1 MIDQLTW
8 LWGIGPR
15 SGGSDGVRFLVAVGT
30 GASVD
35 VLSVVTVV
43 LLAAGAAVMAYSTV
57 WTRRLLGSL
66 ATDRFRPTWQVL
78 FGLMTFF
85 VLGYLG
91 AIALVTTGRV
101 RALVPVTGAVFFCGA
116 IFVLL
121 VVRTSHRTVDRLAE
135 TTRFLDDVLD
145 SMGEALLVVSP
156 DGDIEEANP
165 AATELFA
172 RERDDLVGRS
182 VGDLF
187 SERTRPFDD
196 REASLRTAGE
206 ATAVTTD
213 GETVPVLFS
222 AAHLSSEGSQGRR
235 VVCVVRDITRRKRR
249 ETELQRQNDRL
260 EEFASVVSHDLRNPL
275 AVVQGNLDLARETGD
290 EAHFRTA
297 ERALDRIERLV
308 EGLLGLARQGRTV
321 GDARP
326 VSLARVVDSAWRTVE
341 TPAATLR
348 RDDDLDTVR
357 GDEERLR
364 QALENLF
371 RNAVTHGGPEV
382 TVTVGR
388 LPDDR
393 GFYVEDDGSGVPTDD
408 RDEVFSYGYSTDDS
422 GTGFG
427 LAIVRTIVE
436 AHGWDVSLAER
447 DAGGARFEIRTAPTT
462 TGTVDAE
469 LAA

>member
-8 LWGIGPR
+8 LRVAGPR
-15 SGGSDGVRFLVAVGT
+15 GVGSDWVGLFPVVGT
-30 GASVD
+30 GAPVD
-35 VLSVVTVV
+35 PLSVAAVV

-66 ATDRFRPTWQVL
+66 TSDRFRPTWRVL

-91 AIALVTTGRV
+91 AIALVATDRV

-156 DGDIEEANP
+156 GGGIEEANP

-172 RERDDLVGRS
+172 RDRDDLVGRQ
-182 VGDLF
+182 VDDLF
-187 SERTRPFDD
+187 STGTRPFDD
-196 REASLRTAGE
+196 GEASLRTAGE

-222 AAHLSSEGSQGRR
+222 AAHLSSEGPRGRR

-290 EAHFRTA
+290 PDHFRTA

-308 EGLLGLARQGRTV
+308 DGLLGLARQGRTV
-321 GDARP
+321 GDARSVP
-326 VSLARVVDSAWRTVE
+326 LARVVDGAWRTVE

-348 RDDDLDTVR
+348 RDGELGTVC
-357 GDEERLR
+357 GDEDRLR
-364 QALENLF
+364 QAFENLF
-371 RNAVTHGGPEV
+371 RNAVTHGGSEV

-388 LPDDR
+388 LADDR
-393 GFYVEDDGSGVPTDD
+393 GFYLEDDGPGVPAED
-408 RDEVFSYGYSTDDS
+408 RDEVFSYGYSTDES

-436 AHGWDVSLAER
+436 AHGWDVSLADR
-447 DAGGARFEIRTAPTT
+447 DAGGARFEIRTVPTT
-462 TGTVDAE
+462 TGIVDAE
-469 LAA
+469 LVA